1 MGHDQRLCRPDV
13 RRGSASPF
21 DVHLRLGFALGS
33 GYARLWAKGRT
44 RGIAPLTLKR
54 LRRGIASPHIEA
66 AKPQA
71 AIGVAKPQAAIEVA
85 KPQAAIGVAKP
96 QAAIGV
102 AKPQA
107 AIGVAKPQAANRGGR
122 AAEKL
127 Q

>member
-107 AIGVAKPQAANRGGR
+107 ANPGGR

>member
-71 AIGVAKPQAAIEVA
+71 AIGVAKPQD
-85 KPQAAIGVAKP
+85 QLGRY
-96 QAAIGV
+96 
-102 AKPQA
+102 
-107 AIGVAKPQAANRGGR
+107 RGGK
-122 AAEKL
+122 AASRYRGGKAAGPIGPLIGAGEPQKSFNEG
-127 Q
+127 

>member
-1 MGHDQRLCRPDV
+1 MGDDQRLCRPDV

-66 AKPQA
+66 AKPQDQLSRHRSGKAGIEA
-71 AIGVAKPQAAIEVA
+71 AKA
-85 KPQAAIGVAKP
+85 QAAIG
-96 QAAIGV
+96 
-102 AKPQA
+102 
-107 AIGVAKPQAANRGGR
+107 
-122 AAEKL
+122 AAEP
-127 Q
+127 QSFSQD